1 MNNINPKS
9 SNTFDSNKEG
19 IKIVKVAAF
28 CFALISWV
36 ATAKGLHEYVF
47 TDKYWQALL
56 ISFGIQ
62 SILFVFN
69 LKLPEY
75 FKTIGDKSENRIKRK
90 YKFGDNKGNE
100 KTTYK
105 WSFYQRLI
113 AVFYTIMIIASSFFS
128 FVYMTNVAYKNT
140 QYLDANIVLERIYRN
155 YLNDVDQYTNELTK
169 VTQLTISNIL
179 SKFEADIESDNTEE
193 AKTKS
198 ELEED
203 VNNAQNYYDKMVIE
217 ENSLQEEYNSAK
229 KNYETPMSE
238 RWRDSYVYAQEKAE
252 YDDARIRLKTAK
264 DNTADAKKALE
275 MAKKSLKEYKPTMN
289 LIIQDMLIESLKPV
303 PDSQLLNDLMTNLY
317 DVVIKSSE
325 TNIETT
331 DFATIVTNTKEL
343 SIAINNYVVL
353 QNICSTVDNDY
364 NIQALKQQILN
375 ENIEIPNPSSNDF
388 ETEKIIWENEWKK
401 RFVVLEKIIISVP
414 KYTDYSAI
422 TIENINEIIDTDT
435 LQKFNAEDMTKN
447 IDEAVRNNLANIN
460 AIERAV
466 KKLYNNYPF
475 LAWFSFGLA
484 IFLDIASLLAGLFI
498 FLTDKAYSK
507 KKTITVTDTPKEE

>member
-9 SNTFDSNKEG
+9 SNRFDSNKEG

-28 CFALISWV
+28 GFALISWV

-69 LKLPEY
+69 LKLPGY
-75 FKTIGDKSENRIKRK
+75 FKKIGDSSENRIKRK
-90 YKFGDNKGNE
+90 YRIGANKGKE

-128 FVYMTNVAYKNT
+128 FVYMTNVAYKDT
-140 QYLDANIVLERIYRN
+140 QYLDANIVLERTYRN
-155 YLNDVDQYTNELTK
+155 YLNDVDIYTNELTK

-179 SKFEADIESDNTEE
+179 SKIEADMESENPEE
-193 AKTKS
+193 AKTQS
-198 ELEED
+198 DLEED
-203 VNNAQNYYDKMVIE
+203 VYNAQSHYDKMVIE

-229 KNYETPMSE
+229 NIYETPMSE
-238 RWRDSYVYAQEKAE
+238 RWRDAYVYAQEKVK
-252 YDDARIRLKTAK
+252 YDDALDRLKTAQ
-264 DNTADAKKALE
+264 DNTVDAKKALD
-275 MAKKSLKEYKPTMN
+275 MAKKSLEEYKPTIN

-303 PDSQLLNDLMTNLY
+303 PDPQLLNDLMTNLY

-325 TNIETT
+325 TNMETAN
-331 DFATIVTNTKEL
+331 FATIVTYTKEL
-343 SIAINNYVVL
+343 SIAINNYVML
-353 QNICSTVDNDY
+353 QNIRSTADSDY
-364 NIQALKQQILN
+364 NIEALKQQILK
-375 ENIEIPNPSSNDF
+375 EDIEIPNPSSNDF
-388 ETEKIIWENEWKK
+388 ETKKNNWETKWKK

-422 TIENINEIIDTDT
+422 NIENINEIIDTEI
-435 LQKFNAEDMTKN
+435 LQEFNAEDVTEN
-447 IDEAVRNNLANIN
+447 IDEVVRNNLANIN

-484 IFLDIASLLAGLFI
+484 IFFDTASLLAGLFI
-498 FLTDKAYSK
+498 FLTDNTYSK
-507 KKTITVTDTPKEE
+507 KKIITVTESLKEE